1 MWTVLEF
8 SAGPIQTERYKSS
21 RYFLRVIS
29 FEQFPRPNRLFM
41 CSDVCNFEKRLM
53 DFLSINVSS
62 WNVIWFEEQVAHS
75 FVIENLIPFFTSYGF
90 CVTEQYWKLL
100 EGRSSM
106 SKRSYLTAGL
116 QAISS
121 GWIIHDDQNGWSI
134 QYSPFIP
141 RLKLTLFHF
150 PLHSQKILKPNLVTT
165 YNNPAEDVCFVNEHW
180 NWSETTIFDVW
191 VPIRIFLSW
200 TSYSLLARQVS
211 LCSYFVLYSIL
222 SIRSTVT
229 VLCSVGILL
238 VYVADFVQ
246 VSEKCEC
253 SKCVEYAI

>member
-1 MWTVLEF
+1 MVFVWRNNIE
-8 SAGPIQTERYKSS
+8 SCWKAD
-21 RYFLRVIS
+21 RVWS
-29 FEQFPRPNRLFM
+29 NEAKGRTYQPDCRLFRV
-41 CSDVCNFEKRLM
+41 DE
-53 DFLSINVSS
+53 SS
-62 WNVIWFEEQVAHS
+62 TMIKMNEVFNIYHS
-75 FVIENLIPFFTSYGF
+75 F
-90 CVTEQYWKLL
+90 
-100 EGRSSM
+100 
-106 SKRSYLTAGL
+106 
-116 QAISS
+116 
-121 GWIIHDDQNGWSI
+121 
-134 QYSPFIP
+134 FIP
-141 RLKLTLFHF
+141 RLKLTLLQF
-150 PLHSQKILKPNLVTT
+150 PLPVSAFERHLCCKTAIFHSQVILKLNLVTT

-222 SIRSTVT
+222 SIRLTVT